1 MGIRTVFEILSPRAS
16 ASHFVCTIIIH
27 FICGWHAKARA
38 GGGGGEGGGEG
49 ERQSTMLEKRKKVA
63 GVLTPFIPKN
73 RLKLLFLKT
82 TV

>member
-38 GGGGGEGGGEG
+38 GGGGGERGGARG
-49 ERQSTMLEKRKKVA
+49 RDSLQCWKNEKKWL
-63 GVLTPFIPKN
+63 GYLHPLY
-73 RLKLLFLKT
+73 LKID
-82 TV
+82 